1 MAKKKQEFVKQDEQL
16 QEVNEA
22 LTGAGK
28 WIEENASLI
37 SWVVAGVAV
46 VVLACIA
53 INQYVFK
60 PKALEASNENA
71 KAVVY
76 FMNGDF
82 DKALKK
88 LLIRTI
94 REHRQIIFNGNGYSD
109 EWIAEAEKRG
119 LPNLVSTVD
128 CVPLYTKDEYV
139 SLFERFKV
147 YSRVEIESRTE
158 ILLEN
163 YTKVITIEALTMLD
177 MVRKQILP
185 AAVRYNKEICDAALS
200 KKALGLDNALE
211 VGMASKLSALTAAI
225 SESVRTLDDKLTAV
239 QSICGNEASAKFC
252 RSDVFTVMQE
262 LRTLV
267 DELETNMPAKDWPL
281 PSYTDL
287 LFNV

>member
-1 MAKKKQEFVKQDEQL
+1 MTLKGFIDLVQERLSVHYPVQECKAIATRLLKESVEGYKGYEHLVEPGRDLQDFAVAEAFADACEVLEQ
-16 QEVNEA
+16 A
-22 LTGAGK
+22 D
-28 WIEENASLI
+28 
-37 SWVVAGVAV
+37 
-46 VVLACIA
+46 
-53 INQYVFK
+53 
-60 PKALEASNENA
+60 
-71 KAVVY
+71 
-76 FMNGDF
+76 DF
-82 DKALKK
+82 DAAVRG
-88 LLIRTI
+88 LITEYAK
-94 REHRQIIFNGNGYSD
+94 EHERIIFNGDGYSE
-109 EWIAEAEKRG
+109 EWVKEAEKRG

-163 YTKVITIEALTMLD
+163 YTKVITIEALTMQD
-177 MVRKQILP
+177 MVKKQILP
-185 AAVRYNKEICDAALS
+185 TAVRYNKEICDAALS